1 MSYYI
6 FAYKTGA
13 YPHVHKDRV
22 FLWSRLYPANADP
35 PAGAD
40 PVGRPDHWDWV
51 RLLPPSVPFLTH

>member
-22 FLWSRLYPANADP
+22 FLWSRLYPANATVSSDS
-35 PAGAD
+35 
-40 PVGRPDHWDWV
+40 VGKPSNWQWV
-51 RLLPPSVPFLTH
+51 RHRL